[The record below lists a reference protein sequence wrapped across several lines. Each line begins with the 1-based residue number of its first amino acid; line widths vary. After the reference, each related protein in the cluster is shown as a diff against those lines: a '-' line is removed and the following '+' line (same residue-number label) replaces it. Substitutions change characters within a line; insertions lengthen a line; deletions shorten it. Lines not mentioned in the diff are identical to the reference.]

1 MTEEEK
7 LIALKAMVGGS
18 DSDEVLSTYLKL
30 AGRKIIN
37 RAYPYDSSV
46 TEVPAQYDTLQCEI
60 AAYMLNKRGAEG
72 QTSHSE
78 NGISRS
84 YENADIPSSMLKVVT
99 LKEIATDTKRQ
110 ADKKEQTIVKVGNRT
125 INDAVTTQKEANGFS
140 FTE

>member
-37 RAYPYDSSV
+37 RAYPYDSS
-46 TEVPAQYDTLQCEI
+46 DTLQCEI

-84 YENADIPSSMLKVVT
+84 YENADVPSSMLKVVT
-99 LKEIATDTKRQ
+99 PH
-110 ADKKEQTIVKVGNRT
+110 VGV
-125 INDAVTTQKEANGFS
+125 IK
-140 FTE
+140 